1 MSVIDEL
8 LNAEPTVNVIG
19 KDHFDERVHE
29 IFDIIGEC
37 LSRSLGPFGAPAIIS
52 QYPYHHITKDGFTI
66 MKNIHFDKT
75 SGYMDQVI
83 ADMAADICGRLNFSV
98 GDGTTSAI
106 VSTNCIYN
114 SYIEN
119 KKLIEDSRLLPR
131 DILEMYQEIKED
143 ALMRLDSKA
152 ISIQDMSKE
161 DMLNHI
167 HDVVYVSSNGNDEI
181 TDMIVEL
188 YEHIEY
194 PAITVSVAAD
204 GITKSNIVDG
214 FLHDSMLTDRLYINN
229 DNETLHATNC
239 DVLIFDHKVNI
250 DEYAHILRPV
260 SRVSEQCGRKL
271 ICLAPMYDEVMMQ
284 TTVIPDLNRIYKTK
298 KDLPLILMG
307 YKNTS
312 EHTKKRISDL
322 AMLCGTALIGI
333 DYARKI
339 IKKVID
345 NGEKISSGHPFSEE
359 MPFNMNLRNI
369 PGIQIWK
376 KNEQGNLIIDTA
388 TGNETEDETYWKLP
402 EDFIDVGFVGEV
414 ELGLKTSIYKNFFY
428 DEKIYQCTIED
439 AEKDLYD
446 AVEKYKRLGT
456 FNVAVTQCQNR
467 LNSLKLKMGS
477 IEVGADSEFSQ
488 TYLKDAVDDAV
499 KAAES
504 AYNNGI
510 VLGCHVTLL
519 QVLYEMKDGE
529 NFGSV
534 SDGPETYK
542 FPLSNSRR
550 SSKMYKFLLD
560 ILING
565 FKSVFKTVLMNM
577 REEHIAVF
585 DSKPTAMELLDEICR
600 MTGFDDM
607 FVSVIGPTYG
617 VISKVIR
624 GTKPKYSGLFG
635 LRTRYEYDIYD
646 IIIDI
651 AIESGKVFDLSKETY
666 NKDVINSTAT
676 DKEILKATIDLISLL
691 MTGNQ
696 LVISRPN

>member
-19 KDHFDERVHE
+19 KKDFDERVHE
-29 IFDIIGEC
+29 IFSIIGES

-52 QYPYHHITKDGFTI
+52 QYPFHHITKDGFTI

-106 VSTNCIYN
+106 VATNCIYN

-119 KKLIEDSRLLPR
+119 KGLIEKSKLLPR
-131 DILEMYQEIKED
+131 DILEMYQEIKE
-143 ALMRLDSKA
+143 ASLKLLDENA
-152 ISIQDMSKE
+152 VSIRDMDKR
-161 DMLNHI
+161 DMLNRI

-181 TDMIVEL
+181 TDMIVDL
-188 YEHIEY
+188 YDNIEY
-194 PAITVSVAAD
+194 PAISVSVAAD
-204 GITKSNIVDG
+204 GITKSTIVDG

-229 DNETLHATNC
+229 DNDTLYANNC
-239 DVLIFDHKVNI
+239 DIVIFDHKVNA
-250 DEYAHILRPV
+250 DEYHYILRPISV
-260 SRVSEQCGRKL
+260 ISEQCGRKL
-271 ICLAPMYDEVMMQ
+271 ICLAPMYDEVMMN
-284 TTVIPDLNRIYKTK
+284 TTVIPDLNKIYKVK
-298 KDLPLILMG
+298 KDLPLVLMG

-312 EHTKKRISDL
+312 EHAKKRISDL
-322 AMLCGTALIGI
+322 AMLCGTRLIGI

-339 IKKVID
+339 IKKFVDDGCLI
-345 NGEKISSGHPFSEE
+345 GSGIPFAGKEI
-359 MPFNMNLRNI
+359 PFNMHLRNI

-376 KNEQGNLIIDTA
+376 KDKKDGLIMDIA
-388 TGNETEDETYWKLP
+388 TGEEKEEESYWSLP
-402 EDFIDVGFVGEV
+402 ADALEVGFVGEV

-428 DEKIYQCTIED
+428 DEKIYECAVAE
-439 AEKDLYD
+439 AEKELHE
-446 AVEKYKRLGT
+446 AVEKFKRLGT

-519 QVLYEMKDGE
+519 RVLEEMKDDITSYINGIE
-529 NFGSV
+529 GRR
-534 SDGPETYK
+534 
-542 FPLSNSRR
+542 NSE
-550 SSKMYKFLLD
+550 MYEFLVG
-560 ILING
+560 ILIDG

-577 REEHIAVF
+577 REDHIITF
-585 DSKPTAMELLDEICR
+585 DHKPTIDELSDSICEH
-600 MTGFDDM
+600 MGYSDM
-607 FVSVIGPTYG
+607 FNPDIVVSHKT
-617 VISKVIR
+617 IR
-624 GTKPKYSGLFG
+624 KAINTTVPVEKWIG
-635 LRTRYEYDIYD
+635 LRKEYNYDIYD
-646 IIIDI
+646 IIIDV
-651 AIESGKVFDLSKETY
+651 AVENGKVFDLGKAEY
-666 NKDVINSTAT
+666 DEDVVNSTAT